1 MSKNSTQFV
10 HRIFC
15 EHLWALK
22 NGAKNPRSP
31 WTALSDFL
39 FQHALGETLLLKN
52 RKSPVN
58 MTQTWACGCLQ
69 QVYLT
74 IHLACRYSQIHEE
87 NQASRCGGSG
97 RADLLRCLVLILFV
111 LMPEELFLRFHRRSS
126 SIILIP
132 VGRLDISALGRGAV
146 RPWSSMIYDSMNLN
160 CYLLK
165 HMYVECWLKRVGMW
179 DHPSQT
185 IRSHAFAPLK

>member
-1 MSKNSTQFV
+1 
-10 HRIFC
+10 
-15 EHLWALK
+15 
-22 NGAKNPRSP
+22 
-31 WTALSDFL
+31 
-39 FQHALGETLLLKN
+39 
-52 RKSPVN
+52 
-58 MTQTWACGCLQ
+58 
-69 QVYLT
+69 
-74 IHLACRYSQIHEE
+74 
-87 NQASRCGGSG
+87 
-97 RADLLRCLVLILFV
+97 LLRCLVLILFV